1 MSIIYFYLGTSLPLP
16 ATAVS
21 TNHPSFG
28 HLRVPA
34 ASASLSPR
42 VSEVPSRASI
52 TRPLSA
58 SPPITAQQNTHGGH
72 NLAPEQRSPLPD
84 TRTNTILHRT
94 STPNNYS
101 RTDASSPNSQKDDE
115 DENVEIEI
123 EEDMDDG
130 SVSGSPDSSREHNVS
145 IINNS
150 TSENGNMIPR
160 KKKTRTV
167 FSRSQVFQLESTFE
181 MKRYLSSSERA
192 GLASS
197 LNLTEIQIKIWF
209 QNRRNKWKRQLAA
222 ELEAVNMAQA
232 AQRMV
237 RVPIL
242 YHEQNGPQVPRPEG
256 GAPSLLH
263 HSGAGGAS
271 AAAAHSAYA
280 TNLPGYPHVYYTS
293 SAYSQLPATLRPPIS
308 GIV

>member
-1 MSIIYFYLGTSLPLP
+1 
-16 ATAVS
+16 
-21 TNHPSFG
+21 
-28 HLRVPA
+28 
-34 ASASLSPR
+34 
-42 VSEVPSRASI
+42 
-52 TRPLSA
+52 
-58 SPPITAQQNTHGGH
+58 
-72 NLAPEQRSPLPD
+72 
-84 TRTNTILHRT
+84 
-94 STPNNYS
+94 
-101 RTDASSPNSQKDDE
+101 
-115 DENVEIEI
+115 
-123 EEDMDDG
+123 
-130 SVSGSPDSSREHNVS
+130 
-145 IINNS
+145 
-150 TSENGNMIPR
+150 MIPR

-232 AQRMV
+232 AQRIV

-242 YHEQNGPQVPRPEG
+242 YHEQNGAQVPRPEG
-256 GAPSLLH
+256 AAPNLLH
-263 HSGAGGAS
+263 HPGAIGAAS
-271 AAAAHSAYA
+271 
-280 TNLPGYPHVYYTS
+280 LPGYPHIYCPS